1 MPWHALPLS
10 FRRPR
15 PRKVIRFPS
24 ARLSKPSRRGNP
36 HRSIHP
42 SESIMHTPGLT
53 KNFVADGDLEKYSFA
68 AAGED
73 DGTAAQ
79 AAGAT
84 APILGV
90 TTIVGAADGERV
102 DVILDGIA
110 YVTAGGTI
118 AYGAQRSE
126 EPSCRERV

>member
-1 MPWHALPLS
+1 
-10 FRRPR
+10 
-15 PRKVIRFPS
+15 
-24 ARLSKPSRRGNP
+24 
-36 HRSIHP
+36 
-42 SESIMHTPGLT
+42 MHTPGLT

-118 AYGAQRSE
+118 AYGAQVTANSAGKAVTASTGHSAGIALEAATADDVIPVLITRGFVAAE
-126 EPSCRERV
+126 